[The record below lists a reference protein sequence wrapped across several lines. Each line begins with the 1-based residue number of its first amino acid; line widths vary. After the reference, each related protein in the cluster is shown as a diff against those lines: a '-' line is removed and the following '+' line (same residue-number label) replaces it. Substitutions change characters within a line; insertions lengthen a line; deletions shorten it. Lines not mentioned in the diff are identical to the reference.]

1 MRLRPRTLRGRLTLI
16 FALVTLALSALVG
29 VLVDVQYR
37 SALNSAVDEALETRF
52 LAAAQQLT
60 HARGST
66 VRPVIPD
73 AESFAQVIDPDGAV
87 VAASPRALRR
97 RAVITGADL
106 EAAQQHQVTF
116 VRDSGPRGERS
127 RLRAGPVGKHGQVVV
142 VGTTLQE
149 TTRAQHRLELALA
162 IGLPLLAG
170 LVTLAGWF
178 LAGAALSP
186 VQEMIEDADVISA
199 RSAGQLSR
207 RLTVPENAGEE
218 LAELARRLNHLL
230 ERIEAALEHERM
242 FLDDA
247 SHELRT
253 PISIARGEL
262 ELARLQTDAS
272 RDAETAAALDSAL
285 EEIDRLDHLAVS
297 LLVLARSRSAG
308 PPPQTPFDLADV
320 ARRAVATATS
330 VVDDA
335 RDRPVSVEVSGDAA
349 MRGDA
354 EAIERAVRNLV
365 ENALRHARHRVAVII
380 SDDGAAA
387 VVEVRDD
394 GPGFP
399 PEWLEHGV
407 GRFAAGDSP
416 QAHGGAGL
424 GLAIVDVIAGS
435 HGGTVEIGPAPGGAG
450 AEVRFRVPR
459 PDDGREARR

>member
-1 MRLRPRTLRGRLTLI
+1 VRLRPRTLRGRLTLI
-16 FALVTLALSALVG
+16 FALVTLVLSALVG

-37 SALNSAVDEALETRF
+37 SALNSALDEALQTRF

-73 AESFAQVIDPDGAV
+73 SESFAQVIDPDGTV

-106 EAAQQHQVTF
+106 AAAQRHQVTF
-116 VRDSGPRGERS
+116 VRDSGPRGDRA
-127 RLRAGPVGKHGQVVV
+127 RLRAGPVGKQGQVVV
-142 VGTTLQE
+142 VGTTLEE

-230 ERIEAALEHERM
+230 ERIETALEHERM

-262 ELARLQTDAS
+262 ELARLQADADT
-272 RDAETAAALDSAL
+272 DAETAAALDSAL

-308 PPPQTPFDLADV
+308 PPPPTLFDLADV
-320 ARRAVATATS
+320 ARRAIATASS
-330 VVDDA
+330 VDRAGAVPVAVD
-335 RDRPVSVEVSGDAA
+335 VSGDAV

-354 EAIERAVRNLV
+354 EAIQRAIRNLV
-365 ENALRHARHRVAVII
+365 ENAQRHARHRVSVII
-380 SDDGAAA
+380 DDDGAAA
-387 VVEVRDD
+387 TLEVRDD

-416 QAHGGAGL
+416 EAHGGAGL
-424 GLAIVDVIAGS
+424 GLAIVDAIAGS
-435 HGGTVEIGPAPGGAG
+435 HGGTVEIGSAPGGDGAQVRLRMPHLDGAG
-450 AEVRFRVPR
+450 VA
-459 PDDGREARR
+459 G

>member
-1 MRLRPRTLRGRLTLI
+1 VRLRPRTLRGRLTLI
-16 FALVTLALSALVG
+16 FALVTLVLSALVG

-37 SALNSAVDEALETRF
+37 SALNSALDEALETRF

-60 HARGST
+60 HAGGST

-73 AESFAQVIDPDGAV
+73 AESFAQVIDPDGSV

-97 RAVITGADL
+97 RAVIKGADL
-106 EAAQQHQVTF
+106 EKAQDHQVTF
-116 VRDSGPRGERS
+116 VRDGGPRGERA

-142 VGTTLQE
+142 VGTTLEE

-162 IGLPLLAG
+162 IGLPLLAA

-199 RSAGQLSR
+199 RSARQLSR
-207 RLTVPENAGEE
+207 RLTVPENAGDE

-230 ERIEAALEHERM
+230 ERIESALEHERM

-272 RDAETAAALDSAL
+272 ADPDTAAALDSAL

-297 LLVLARSRSAG
+297 LLVLARTRSAG

-320 ARRAVATATS
+320 ARRAVSTATS
-330 VVDDA
+330 VDGTRDVPLAVD
-335 RDRPVSVEVSGDAA
+335 VTGDAV

-365 ENALRHARHRVAVII
+365 ENALRYAHQWVTVVVG
-380 SDDGAAA
+380 DDGAAA
-387 VVEVRDD
+387 VIEVRDD

-399 PEWLEHGV
+399 AAWLDQGV

-424 GLAIVDVIAGS
+424 GLAIVDAIAGS
-435 HGGTVEIGPAPGGAG
+435 HGGTVEIGPAPDGHG
-450 AEVRFRVPR
+450 AEVRLWLPHHGGDV
-459 PDDGREARR
+459 DGAGG

>member
-1 MRLRPRTLRGRLTLI
+1 
-16 FALVTLALSALVG
+16 
-29 VLVDVQYR
+29 LVDVQYR
-37 SALNSAVDEALETRF
+37 SALNSALDEALETRF
-52 LAAAQQLT
+52 LAAAQQLR
-60 HARGST
+60 HAAAST

-73 AESFAQVIDPDGAV
+73 SESFAQVIDPDGTV

-106 EAAQQHQVTF
+106 AAARRRRVTF
-116 VRDSGPRGERS
+116 VRDSGPRGDRA

-142 VGTTLQE
+142 VGTTLEE

-207 RLTVPENAGEE
+207 RLTVPENSGEE

-262 ELARLQTDAS
+262 ELARLQIDATA
-272 RDAETAAALDSAL
+272 DAETAAALDSAL

-297 LLVLARSRSAG
+297 LLVLARTRSAG
-308 PPPQTPFDLADV
+308 PPPPTPFDLAEV

-330 VVDDA
+330 VDGTRGVPIAVD
-335 RDRPVSVEVSGDAA
+335 VSGDAV

-354 EAIERAVRNLV
+354 DAIERAVRNLV
-365 ENALRHARHRVAVII
+365 ENALRHARHRVTVIV
-380 SDDGAAA
+380 SDDDDANA

-399 PEWLEHGV
+399 PEWLDHGV

-424 GLAIVDVIAGS
+424 GLAIVDAIAAS
-435 HGGTVEIGPAPGGAG
+435 HGGTVEIGPAPGGDG
-450 AEVRFRVPR
+450 AEVRLRMPQ
-459 PDDGREARR
+459 PDDATDAGR